1 MPNIERIT
9 TILEKL
15 KPLNEEK
22 MFLETRYSINKEN
35 YSKTFDS
42 ALQVKLQ
49 EDIKRLEELY
59 SAINPLQIELRG
71 LQTRYLVEYEGELT
85 NVYNNNSKYWNKYNE
100 EFFFKNSCEINT
112 FENKIN
118 SISDVENLDKLL
130 KEITDFLYYCR
141 FTNFKI
147 LNIKKLQ

>member
-42 ALQVKLQ
+42 TLQVKLQ

-112 FENKIN
+112 FEKKIN